1 MQIHDIHVANISLA
15 RRIGVRIAMGSDA
28 GTPGNHCGDNMQELE
43 VMVREAGFP
52 ALEAIQAATIN
63 AATLMRL
70 EDQLGTLEQGKVADL
85 VVVGANP
92 LDDVS
97 AMRSVPLVIHE
108 RGAHLEGRTRAQV
121 LISLA
126 LEAGGLRMRHA
137 GGTH

>member
-1 MQIHDIHVANISLA
+1 
-15 RRIGVRIAMGSDA
+15 
-28 GTPGNHCGDNMQELE
+28 MQELE